1 MSTALSPLDFDVRR
15 HILTALA
22 AGTTPTRVS
31 VMQALGLDYT
41 HVSSSYATLAA
52 SHVVVLDPHTGEV
65 WMAMP
70 FSAVP
75 TAFPVVIGQRSV
87 WATCAWD
94 AFGIAAALD
103 QDVTF
108 ATPCPASNAVIAGG
122 VRRGVP
128 YAHPGAVAYV
138 GVPAARWWDDIGF
151 T

>member
-1 MSTALSPLDFDVRR
+1 MGHGHDAPG
-15 HILTALA
+15 LA
-22 AGTTPTRVS
+22 A
-31 VMQALGLDYT
+31 A
-41 HVSSSYATLAA
+41 
-52 SHVVVLDPHTGEV
+52 HVVVLDRDSGEV

-75 TAFPVVIGQRSV
+75 TAFPVVIAGRSV
-87 WATCAWD
+87 WANCAWD

-103 QDVTF
+103 EDISF
-108 ATPCPASNAVIAGG
+108 ATPCPASGAVIAGG
-122 VRRGVP
+122 VRRGVA